1 MPRKQIVLACLCAL
15 SIALAG
21 CSRQQSDWQK
31 TREANSA
38 EAYEQFL
45 KKYPTGEFTAQ
56 AQSRLKELSDVRD
69 WQKARDAD
77 TPEAYQAYLNE
88 YPDGQSA
95 AEARNRIENFTM
107 AQTPAG
113 TAAPGDTSPDG
124 VPPGAPP
131 PSANA
136 ESGAAAA
143 PPPGVRKSAH
153 DSAGGVARFGCLC
166 RAARRIPL
174 RQRCGEETLGA
185 LAEGVPAS
193 ARGLILQGSAEKN
206 AERYAV
212 PAASRGRE
220 RKSGTTHLQGSQ
232 SQVAGLRHRSSRAH
246 LAGPRGSRLT

>member
-153 DSAGGVARFGCLC
+153 
-166 RAARRIPL
+166 AAREASPASGAYAV
-174 RQRCGEETLGA
+174 QLGA
-185 LAEGVPAS
+185 FRS
-193 ARGLILQGSAEKN
+193 GSAAAKKRWEHLQKEYPHLL
-206 AERYAV
+206 AGLSSRVV
-212 PAASRGRE
+212 P
-220 RKSGTTHLQGSQ
+220 KKTPSGTLYRLQAVGVSESQ
-232 SQVAGLRHRSSRAH
+232 ARHICKDLKAKSQACVIVRVEH
-246 LAGPRGSRLT
+246 T